1 MPKRGPG
8 TDGRDDA
15 RSSKRA
21 YRLVRRDEVVEIA
34 SIRCPVDRNQAK
46 PGVRAKQPDDVV
58 LCELLGTGGNDDHIN
73 ALGPRKG
80 AEIIRCDE
88 RSLDDF
94 YIGF

>member
-21 YRLVRRDEVVEIA
+21 YRLVRRDKVVEIA

-46 PGVRAKQPDDVV
+46 PGVRAKQSDNVV

-80 AEIIRCDE
+80 AEIIPCDE
-88 RSLDDF
+88 RSLDDC
-94 YIGF
+94 